1 MDELENQVEEPKGVN
16 ENNGNDIELEDV
28 IDSVDTYFTPQV
40 QNGVSD
46 LKIVD
51 SNLIK
56 KTIIANTEEFVVYE
70 DENLESC
77 TKRYIEMA
85 LLKLVKDDIMQAQEI
100 DSEEFLELFAAGE
113 SEDYIELAIAQAEK
127 ELIEQLGDIKTNP
140 KAKLE
145 LAKLE
150 MKLREAK
157 EKLQEGFEKTE
168 QENDRVE
175 DENSEVD
182 FEGNEIDEEEKS
194 EETPVD
200 REDYDDAERE
210 EIQEP
215 VKEEKTKL
223 SIMDVLKKD
232 AKETQKYKQLH
243 SEDKNAIV
251 IDAKDGIDQE
261 TFLRYAYE
269 YAQRSNGVDPV
280 VHVEGVYL
288 KVSSFPTVELMMKE
302 VEAIKTRVTQ
312 SEIKG
317 DSTLDV
323 TEASKLQN
331 QVRTEVENVKT
342 AKQPETVYDLI
353 NNGQTLTPEQNVQ
366 VQEVKAAQG
375 IEVDEVEAAPQE
387 MDENDIAAFE
397 NMKDEAFRN
406 SGRIEAVSNSLI
418 EYQQERDNPELAAQR
433 REEELRRK
441 MEEQRRKEEEQ
452 RRKEEEQQFEG
463 R

>member
-28 IDSVDTYFTPQV
+28 VDSVDTYFTPQV

-46 LKIVD
+46 VKIVD
-51 SNLIK
+51 ADLIK

-127 ELIEQLGDIKTNP
+127 DLIEQLGDIKSNP

-175 DENSEVD
+175 DEKTEVD
-182 FEGNEIDEEEKS
+182 FEENEIDEEEKS
-194 EETPVD
+194 EETPVV
-200 REDYDDAERE
+200 REDYEDVEQE
-210 EIQEP
+210 EVQEVQKP
-215 VKEEKTKL
+215 VKEEKPKL

-232 AKETQKYKQLH
+232 AQETQKYKQLH

-342 AKQPETVYDLI
+342 ANQPETVYDLI
-353 NNGQTLTPEQNVQ
+353 NNAQTLTPEQNVQ

-375 IEVDEVEAAPQE
+375 LEVDEVEAAPQE
-387 MDENDIAAFE
+387 MDANDIAAFE
-397 NMKDEAFRN
+397 NMKDEAFKN
-406 SGRIEAVSNSLI
+406 SGRIETISNSLI

-441 MEEQRRKEEEQ
+441 MEEQRRKEEE
-452 RRKEEEQQFEG
+452 EQQFEG